1 MSEDPNLLMSDGFKA
16 ISQEIIGTSCHLEVS
31 WNRGTPSHHPFIDG
45 FSLINYPAM
54 GVPLFMETSGYI
66 WYINGVQFSIL
77 PGDAGANL
85 LLTHSG
91 DASSTENWALALWRI
106 WALSMGILLY
116 WNCHCGTM
124 PLEFP
129 SPVHFGAPFREYVF
143 FFPRNILSGVIS
155 HYTVIRWVMV
165 MLVIKPY
172 YCII

>member
-1 MSEDPNLLMSDGFKA
+1 
-16 ISQEIIGTSCHLEVS
+16 
-31 WNRGTPSHHPFIDG
+31 
-45 FSLINYPAM
+45 M

-143 FFPRNILSGVIS
+143 FFSMEYIKWGYLTLHSDPLSDGDVS
-155 HYTVIRWVMV
+155 Y
-165 MLVIKPY
+165 
-172 YCII
+172 

>member
-54 GVPLFMETSGYI
+54 GVPPFMDTSGYI

-91 DASSTENWALALWRI
+91 DASSTENWALVLWRI
-106 WALSMGILLY
+106 WALSMGILY

-129 SPVHFGAPFREYVF
+129 SPVHFGAPFREYVCF
-143 FFPRNILSGVIS
+143 SMEYIKWGYLTLHSDPLSDGDVS
-155 HYTVIRWVMV
+155 Y
-165 MLVIKPY
+165 
-172 YCII
+172 